1 MCENL
6 GKKPDEEDS
15 KEECT
20 SLLKNFEGISKQ
32 DKKNDS
38 KNEVD
43 NSVSFQE
50 PGKYVT
56 KDEDCFSTMING
68 SF

>member
-1 MCENL
+1 MQL
-6 GKKPDEEDS
+6 
-15 KEECT
+15 
-20 SLLKNFEGISKQ
+20 LLKNFEGISKQ

-56 KDEDCFSTMING
+56 KDEDYSSTMING